1 MAVMTVSVPISIER
15 AGTAPEKTTTQ
26 GRFFA
31 LDLLDNRFAA
41 LHGLRVLA
49 IVSVVAYHVTWIFM
63 GEQHIAL
70 DPGFFAQ
77 SIAVFFGMDLFFV
90 LSGFL
95 IGSILLHSSQKG
107 AQHLRRFYLRRVFRT
122 FPSYY
127 LVLTILAVSFPL
139 TAHQRHHLPL
149 EYVYGTNFLPLER
162 GQCVMFWGWSLGLEE
177 QFYLAVPLLFIL
189 LRKLRDDRARIAVL
203 GALMMSALVIRLV
216 IFLRHRP
223 WNEGSLYG
231 ALYFRTHTRFDPL
244 VAGILL
250 AVIHRRY
257 GKDIARWLEAPFHR
271 ALLALPALGCLWLLL
286 MPGMFGPDQVQLTHV
301 FLWGTVTSFMYL
313 ASVPLA
319 LYGDGMV
326 CRWLSSPIF
335 RRMATV
341 GYGVYLVHIPVI
353 DHVMVP
359 LARAAQEH
367 HWSMLFVWPASVA
380 ATMALSLAIGYALHI
395 IVEKPALRL
404 RDRFAA

>member
-1 MAVMTVSVPISIER
+1 MAVSVSIEN
-15 AGTAPEKTTTQ
+15 AAAAPAKVNSL

-41 LHGLRVLA
+41 LHGLRVIA
-49 IVSVVAYHVTWIFM
+49 IITVVAYHVTWIFM
-63 GEQHIAL
+63 GEQHIWL

-77 SIAVFFGMDLFFV
+77 SLTVFFGMDLFFV

-95 IGSILLHSSQKG
+95 IGSILLRSAGQSG
-107 AQHLRRFYLRRVFRT
+107 AAHLRRFYLRRVFRT

-127 LVLTILAVSFPL
+127 LVLTVLALAFPL

-177 QFYLAVPLLFIL
+177 QFYLAVPLLFL
-189 LRKLRDDRARIAVL
+189 VLRRMRDDRARIAML
-203 GALMMSALVIRLV
+203 SALMASALVIRLV
-216 IFLRHRP
+216 IFYRHRP
-223 WNEGSLYG
+223 WNDGVLYG

-250 AVIHRRY
+250 AVVHARY
-257 GKDIARWLEAPFHR
+257 GKAIARWLQAPFHR
-271 ALLALPALGCLWLLL
+271 ALLALPALACLWLLL
-286 MPGMFGPDQVQLTHV
+286 FPAMFGPDKIQLVHV
-301 FLWGTVTSFMYL
+301 FAWGTVTSIMYL

-319 LYGDGMV
+319 LYGEGMV
-326 CRWLSSPIF
+326 CRWLSLPLF

-353 DHVMVP
+353 DHIMVP
-359 LARAAQEH
+359 AARAAQGR
-367 HWSMLFVWPASVA
+367 HWSMIFVWPTVVA
-380 ATMALSLAIGYALHI
+380 ATMVFSSAIAYALHV

-404 RDRFAA
+404 RDRFAG